1 MSAWL
6 CRGTFD
12 VLLSFLPRSGRD
24 SGACL
29 LRLCKALPPYE
40 DLASEYRRTALLHAL
55 YRTQYLLDLS
65 TVRLAAAFRSELRSL
80 KFDGELELAR
90 AMGAASKQPVRRVL
104 HRLLVVDTHCR
115 APMLNQDHEQK
126 RAMAVVAAAHVCF
139 LCFSDGGV
147 VWSRS
152 EGPRKRRLLRP

>member
-1 MSAWL
+1 MAAWL

-24 SGACL
+24 SGARL
-29 LRLCKALPPYE
+29 LRLCKALQPYE
-40 DLASEYRRTALLHAL
+40 DLASEYRRMALLHAL

-65 TVRLAAAFRSELRSL
+65 TDRLAAAFRSELRSL
-80 KFDGELELAR
+80 KADGERELAR

-115 APMLNQDHEQK
+115 TTLLNQEHEQK
-126 RAMAVVAAAHVCF
+126 RAMAVVAAAQVCF
-139 LCFSDGGV
+139 LCFSDGGLI
-147 VWSRS
+147 WSRT